1 MREADPKTE
10 IEEKPVREKPAA
22 EPVPRPRPKAEP
34 EVQAAASD
42 PVAAA
47 GGAIAG
53 AEPEE
58 PPKKRRPLRLILML
72 SVPLLL
78 LLVGGYFYLT
88 SGRYVSTDNAY
99 VQQDMVSVAP
109 EVQGIVTE
117 VFVHE
122 NQQVHRGDL
131 LFRIDPRPF
140 RIALA
145 NAEAQIAAASVQVN
159 QLQARAAGTG
169 ADISG
174 ARDNLAYQQR
184 EFARLDELMRQGW
197 ITRTRYDEQRHNLEE
212 ARERLAN
219 AQADAVTARSALSG
233 GGTADQPALQA
244 ARVAREQALLNLSRT
259 EVRAPADGTISQ
271 TDRLQ
276 VGNAVVTGVPVV
288 TIVRSATTYV
298 EANYKETDL
307 ANMYVGQPVEIT
319 IDAYP
324 GVTLHGRVASIGAGT
339 GSQFSVLP
347 AQNASGNW
355 VKVRQRVPVRIAI
368 ESNPGGRPLLAG
380 LSADV
385 TVDTRDRPPPQARG
399 QVAPAR

>member
-1 MREADPKTE
+1 MSEAEPRVKAE
-10 IEEKPVREKPAA
+10 AKPAPA
-22 EPVPRPRPKAEP
+22 APSRPAPKAEP

-47 GGAIAG
+47 GAAVA
-53 AEPEE
+53 AEQVVVA
-58 PPKKRRPLRLILML
+58 KKRRPLRLILML

-78 LLVGGYFYLT
+78 LLVGGYFWLT

-117 VFVHE
+117 VLVHE

-145 NAEAQIAAASVQVN
+145 QAEAQIAAAEVQVN
-159 QLQARAAGTG
+159 QLEARSAGTG
-169 ADISG
+169 ADIAG
-174 ARDNLAYQQR
+174 AQANLVYQQR
-184 EFARLDELMRQGW
+184 EFSRLQDLMRQGW
-197 ITRTRYDEQRHNLEE
+197 ITRTRFDEAQHNVAE

-219 AQADAVTARSALSG
+219 AQAAAATAQSALRG

-259 EVRAPADGTISQ
+259 EVRAPADGTVSQ

-276 VGNAVVTGVPVV
+276 IGNAVVTGVPVV

-307 ANMYVGQPVEIT
+307 ANMYVGQPAEIE

-324 GVTLHGRVASIGAGT
+324 GMTLHGRVASIGAGT

-368 ESNPGGRPLLAG
+368 LGNPGRPLLAG
-380 LSADV
+380 LSANV
-385 TVDTRDRPPPQARG
+385 SVDTRDRPQQQPVRG
-399 QVAPAR
+399 TVAPAR

>member
-1 MREADPKTE
+1 ME
-10 IEEKPVREKPAA
+10 IEERPVPAKPA
-22 EPVPRPRPKAEP
+22 PRPQPKAEP
-34 EVQAAASD
+34 EVQAAVAE
-42 PVAAA
+42 PAVAAPA
-47 GGAIAG
+47 AI
-53 AEPEE
+53 EPEA
-58 PPKKRRPLRLILML
+58 PARKRGPLRLVLML

-109 EVQGIVTE
+109 EVQGVVTE
-117 VFVHE
+117 VLVRE
-122 NQQVHRGDL
+122 NQQVRRGQL

-145 NAEAQIAAASVQVN
+145 QAEAQIAAAQVQVN
-159 QLQARAAGTG
+159 QLSTQSAGTA
-169 ADISG
+169 ADIQG
-174 ARDNLAYQQR
+174 AEANLAYQQR
-184 EFARLDELMRQGW
+184 EFSRLQGLMQQGW
-197 ITRTRYDEQRHNLEE
+197 ITRTRFDEAQHNVNE

-219 AQADAVTARSALSG
+219 ARAAAANARSALATG
-233 GGTADQPALQA
+233 GPSSQPQLQA
-244 ARVAREQALLNLSRT
+244 AYVAREQALLNLSRT
-259 EVRAPADGTISQ
+259 EVRAPADGTVSQ

-307 ANMYVGQPVEIT
+307 ANMYVGQPAEIE

-324 GVTLHGRVASIGAGT
+324 GLTLHGRVASIGAGT

-368 ESNPGGRPLLAG
+368 EGNPGRPMIAG

-385 TVDTRDRPPPQARG
+385 TVDTRDRPPQAV
-399 QVAPAR
+399 QTAHAR

>member
-1 MREADPKTE
+1 MSEADPRIE
-10 IEEKPVREKPAA
+10 IEERPAPA
-22 EPVPRPRPKAEP
+22 KQRPQPKVEP
-34 EVQAAASD
+34 EVR
-42 PVAAA
+42 AAA
-47 GGAIAG
+47 GGEAAPAADAV
-53 AEPEE
+53 AEPDQ
-58 PPKKRRPLRLILML
+58 PARKRGPLRLILML

-109 EVQGIVTE
+109 EVQGVVTE
-117 VFVHE
+117 VFVRE
-122 NQQVHRGDL
+122 NQRVRRGQL
-131 LFRIDPRPF
+131 LFRIDPRPY

-145 NAEAQIAAASVQVN
+145 QAEAQIAAAQVQVN
-159 QLQARAAGTG
+159 QLSTQSAGTG
-169 ADISG
+169 ADIQG
-174 ARDNLAYQQR
+174 AEANLAYQQR
-184 EFARLDELMRQGW
+184 EFSRLQGLMSQGW
-197 ITRTRYDEQRHNLEE
+197 ITRTRFDEAQHNVNE

-219 AQADAVTARSALSG
+219 ARAAAANARSALAAG
-233 GGTADQPALQA
+233 GPSSQPQLQA
-244 ARVAREQALLNLSRT
+244 AYVAREQALLNLSRT
-259 EVRAPADGTISQ
+259 EVRAPADGTVSQ

-276 VGNAVVTGVPVV
+276 VGNAVVTGVPVL

-307 ANMYVGQPVEIT
+307 ANMYVGQPAEVV

-324 GVTLHGRVASIGAGT
+324 GMTLHGRVASIGAGT

-368 ESNPGGRPLLAG
+368 EGDPGRPMIAG
-380 LSADV
+380 LSAEV
-385 TVDTRDRPPPQARG
+385 TVDTRDGRPQRAAAR
-399 QVAPAR
+399 VAAAR

>member
-1 MREADPKTE
+1 MREGDIRVE
-10 IEEKPVREKPAA
+10 IEERPVPAKPA
-22 EPVPRPRPKAEP
+22 PRPQPKAEP
-34 EVQAAASD
+34 EVQAAVAE
-42 PVAAA
+42 PAVAAPA
-47 GGAIAG
+47 AI
-53 AEPEE
+53 EPEA
-58 PPKKRRPLRLILML
+58 PARKRGPLRLVLML

-109 EVQGIVTE
+109 EVQGVVTE
-117 VFVHE
+117 VLVRE
-122 NQQVHRGDL
+122 NQQVRRGQL

-145 NAEAQIAAASVQVN
+145 QAEAQIAAAQVQVN
-159 QLQARAAGTG
+159 QLSTQSAGTA
-169 ADISG
+169 ADIQG
-174 ARDNLAYQQR
+174 AEANLAYQQR
-184 EFARLDELMRQGW
+184 EFSRLQGLMQQGW
-197 ITRTRYDEQRHNLEE
+197 ITRTRFDEAQHNVNE

-219 AQADAVTARSALSG
+219 ARAAAANARSALATG
-233 GGTADQPALQA
+233 GPSSQPQLQA
-244 ARVAREQALLNLSRT
+244 AYVAREQALLNLSRT
-259 EVRAPADGTISQ
+259 EVRAPADGTVSQ

-307 ANMYVGQPVEIT
+307 ANMYVGQPAEIE

-324 GVTLHGRVASIGAGT
+324 GLTLHGRVASIGAGT

-368 ESNPGGRPLLAG
+368 EGNPGRPMIAG

-385 TVDTRDRPPPQARG
+385 TVDTRDRPPQAV
-399 QVAPAR
+399 QTAHAR

>member
-1 MREADPKTE
+1 MRDSETRME
-10 IEEKPVREKPAA
+10 IEDKPVPAKPAPA
-22 EPVPRPRPKAEP
+22 APRPQPKAEP

-42 PVAAA
+42 PVATA
-47 GGAIAG
+47 
-53 AEPEE
+53 AEPEV
-58 PPKKRRPLRLILML
+58 PARRRGPLRLILML

-109 EVQGIVTE
+109 EVQGVVTE
-117 VFVHE
+117 VLVRE
-122 NQQVHRGDL
+122 NQQVRRGQL

-145 NAEAQIAAASVQVN
+145 QAEAQIAAAQVQVN
-159 QLQARAAGTG
+159 QLSTQSAGTA
-169 ADISG
+169 ADIAG
-174 ARDNLAYQQR
+174 AEANLAYQQR
-184 EFARLDELMRQGW
+184 EFSRLQGLMQQGW
-197 ITRTRYDEQRHNLEE
+197 ITRTRFDEAQHNVNE

-219 AQADAVTARSALSG
+219 ARAAAANAGAALATG
-233 GGTADQPALQA
+233 GPASQPQLQA
-244 ARVAREQALLNLSRT
+244 AHVAREQALLNLART
-259 EVRAPADGTISQ
+259 EVRAPADGTVSQ

-288 TIVRSATTYV
+288 TIVRSATTYI
-298 EANYKETDL
+298 EANFKEDQL
-307 ANMYVGQPVEIT
+307 ANMFVGQPVEID

-324 GVTLHGRVASIGAGT
+324 GLTLHGRVASIGAGT

-355 VKVRQRVPVRIAI
+355 VKVRQRVPVRITV
-368 ESNPGGRPLLAG
+368 EGNPGRPMIAG
-380 LSADV
+380 LSAEV
-385 TVDTRDRPPPQARG
+385 SVDTRNRPSQPIQGR
-399 QVAPAR
+399 VTPAR

>member
-1 MREADPKTE
+1 M
-10 IEEKPVREKPAA
+10 
-22 EPVPRPRPKAEP
+22 
-34 EVQAAASD
+34 
-42 PVAAA
+42 
-47 GGAIAG
+47 
-53 AEPEE
+53 
-58 PPKKRRPLRLILML
+58 RLILML

-78 LLVGGYFYLT
+78 LLVGGYFWLT

-109 EVQGIVTE
+109 EVSGVVSE
-117 VFVHE
+117 VLVRE
-122 NQQVHRGDL
+122 NQPVRRGQL

-145 NAEAQIAAASVQVN
+145 QAEAQIAAATVQVN
-159 QLQARAAGTG
+159 QLATQSAGTA
-169 ADISG
+169 ADIQG
-174 ARDNLAYQQR
+174 ATDNLAYAQR
-184 EFARLDELMRQGW
+184 QFARYEELLGRGFT
-197 ITRTRYDEQRHNLEE
+197 TRTQYDTALHDVTE

-219 AQADAVTARSALSG
+219 ARAAAATARSALAG
-233 GGTADQPALQA
+233 GGVDNQPQLQA

-271 TDRLQ
+271 TSRLQ
-276 VGNAVVTGVPVV
+276 VGAAVVGGVPVV
-288 TIVRSATTYV
+288 TVVRGATTYV

-307 ANMYVGQPVEIT
+307 ANMYVGQPAEIT

-324 GVTLHGRVASIGAGT
+324 GLTLHGRVASIGAGT

-368 ESNPGGRPLLAG
+368 PGNPGRPMIAG

-385 TVDTRDRPPPQARG
+385 TVDTRDRPVRPPAQG
-399 QVAPAR
+399 IVAPTR

>member
-1 MREADPKTE
+1 MSEADPKVET
-10 IEEKPVREKPAA
+10 EEKPVRTNPAPA
-22 EPVPRPRPKAEP
+22 PRRQPKAEP
-34 EVQAAASD
+34 EVEAAASE

-47 GGAIAG
+47 A
-53 AEPEE
+53 PETE
-58 PPKKRRPLRLILML
+58 QPARKRRPMRLILML

-109 EVQGIVTE
+109 EVQGVVSE
-117 VFVHE
+117 VFVRE
-122 NQQVHRGDL
+122 NQQVRRGQL
-131 LFRIDPRPF
+131 LFRIDARPF

-145 NAEAQIAAASVQVN
+145 QAEAQIAAANVQVN
-159 QLQARAAGTG
+159 QLSTQSAGTA
-169 ADISG
+169 ADIQG
-174 ARDNLAYQQR
+174 AVANLDYQQR
-184 EFARLDELMRQGW
+184 EFARLQGLMQQGW
-197 ITRTRYDEQRHNLEE
+197 ITRTRFDEAQHNVNE

-219 AQADAVTARSALSG
+219 ARAAAANASAALAAG
-233 GGTADQPALQA
+233 GPGSQPQLQA
-244 ARVAREQALLNLSRT
+244 AYVAREQALLNLSRT
-259 EVRAPADGTISQ
+259 EVRAPADGTVSQ

-298 EANYKETDL
+298 EANFKEDQL
-307 ANMYVGQPVEIT
+307 ANMYVGQPAEIT

-324 GVTLHGRVASIGAGT
+324 GLTIHGRVASIGAGT

-368 ESNPGGRPLLAG
+368 EGNPGRPMIAG
-380 LSADV
+380 LSAEV
-385 TVDTRDRPPPQARG
+385 SVDTRDRPQQPVRG

>member
-1 MREADPKTE
+1 MSEADPRVE
-10 IEEKPVREKPAA
+10 IEEKPVPAKPAPA
-22 EPVPRPRPKAEP
+22 PRPQPQPKAEP
-34 EVQAAASD
+34 EVQAASV
-42 PVAAA
+42 P
-47 GGAIAG
+47 GQP
-53 AEPEE
+53 AEPEQ
-58 PPKKRRPLRLILML
+58 PARKRGPLRLILML

-109 EVQGIVTE
+109 EVQGVVTE
-117 VFVHE
+117 VFVRE
-122 NQQVHRGDL
+122 NQRVRHGQL
-131 LFRIDPRPF
+131 LFRIDARPF

-145 NAEAQIAAASVQVN
+145 QAEAQIAAAQVQVN
-159 QLQARAAGTG
+159 QLSTQSAGTG
-169 ADISG
+169 ADIAG
-174 ARDNLAYQQR
+174 AQANLSYQQR
-184 EFARLDELMRQGW
+184 EFDRLQELMRQGW
-197 ITRTRYDEQRHNLEE
+197 ITRSRYDEAQHDLEE
-212 ARERLAN
+212 ARQRLAN
-219 AQADAVTARSALSG
+219 ARNAAANASAALAG
-233 GGTADQPALQA
+233 GGRDNQPQLQA
-244 ARVAREQALLNLSRT
+244 AYVARQQALLNLSRT
-259 EVRAPADGTISQ
+259 EVRAPADGTVSQ

-307 ANMYVGQPVEIT
+307 ANMYVGQPAEVT

-324 GVTLHGRVASIGAGT
+324 GMTLHGRVASIGAGT

-368 ESNPGGRPLLAG
+368 EGNPGRPLIAG

-385 TVDTRDRPPPQARG
+385 SVDTRDRPPPQAQG
-399 QVAPAR
+399 TVAPAR